1 MRKSLYRLFLF
12 LTIINTMLSWKEII
26 DQLLDY
32 LELTPGAF
40 ANKIGL
46 ARPEWLSRLEQEYG
60 YILLVVN
67 NFQASQVHYIEKLC
81 IFEVLAFN
89 Y

>member
-1 MRKSLYRLFLF
+1 
-12 LTIINTMLSWKEII
+12 MLSGKEII

-46 ARPEWLSRLEQEYG
+46 ARPEWLSRLEQEFG
-60 YILLVVN
+60 FILHDMDLKREVW
-67 NFQASQVHYIEKLC
+67 KLKQELEEIKKMLPFINC
-81 IFEVLAFN
+81 SF
-89 Y
+89 